1 MRTKGYSGEAADSA
15 AWKHSA
21 GTGSAVTDEHP
32 TLKSEQ
38 LERIKL
44 RDTFLNLNIVALGV
58 VTAVGL
64 PGQRGGVWLIVP
76 WITTI
81 LGWAYLS
88 NDDKVS
94 AIARHLRL
102 QVSPIDVSGSWET
115 SRKGLLP
122 LRIRWFADVITFTLS
137 FIAPIPAA
145 ITLYATS
152 LHTSRPTVI
161 YLVTALEAMATT
173 ALAAVYAMSAARRRR
188 E

>member
-1 MRTKGYSGEAADSA
+1 M
-15 AWKHSA
+15 
-21 GTGSAVTDEHP
+21 TDEHP

-137 FIAPIPAA
+137 FIAPTPAA

-152 LHTSRPTVI
+152 VHTSRPTVI